1 METITIEVEPEIA
14 RAYQNSSSTE
24 RKKILMTFN
33 VLVKQIMNTRSLED
47 TIQEMQAQAKANG
60 LTQEILDEILNED
73 DD

>member
-24 RKKILMTFN
+24 RKKIQLTFN
-33 VLVKQIMNTRSLED
+33 VLFKQIMNTRSLED
-47 TIQEMQAQAKANG
+47 IIQDMQAQAKANG
-60 LTQEILDEILNED
+60 LTQEILDEILNAD

>member
-1 METITIEVEPEIA
+1 METISIEVEPEIA

-24 RKKILMTFN
+24 RQKIQLTFN
-33 VLVKQIMNTRSLED
+33 VLFKQIMNTRSLED
-47 TIQEMQAQAKANG
+47 IIQEMQAQAKANG

>member
-1 METITIEVEPEIA
+1 METISIEVEPEIA

-24 RKKILMTFN
+24 RKKIQMTFN
-33 VLVKQIMNTRSLED
+33 ILVKQIMNTRSLED

>member
-24 RKKILMTFN
+24 RKKIQLTFN
-33 VLVKQIMNTRSLED
+33 ILFKQSMNTRSLED
-47 TIQEMQAQAKANG
+47 IIQDMQAQAKANG
-60 LTQEILDEILNED
+60 ITQEILDEILNTD

>member
-1 METITIEVEPEIA
+1 METISIEVEPEIA

-24 RKKILMTFN
+24 RKKIQMTFN

-47 TIQEMQAQAKANG
+47 TIQEMQAQAKTNG
-60 LTQEILDEILNED
+60 LTQDILDEILNED